1 MNRKV
6 FFGTIMRPFTIAVI
20 VLMTQALFLC
30 VFIVGDSAA
39 QQFSTSATATQIS
52 KIPGS
57 PNSIEIKQNMLLQQ
71 QASINQSIT
80 VAKACIKN
88 SSMTQVLRDP
98 EGNIRI
104 VPSTDVV
111 NCTRTLNEL
120 LNLLASNQKA
130 LNNLS
135 QDAQLQFS
143 TIITQANKDKLRKRL
158 QIITGGLPPSMN

>member
-6 FFGTIMRPFTIAVI
+6 FLGIINRPFTM
-20 VLMTQALFLC
+20 VLIILGAQALFSWVTADMVL
-30 VFIVGDSAA
+30 A
-39 QQFSTSATATQIS
+39 QQFSTSASATQIS
-52 KIPGS
+52 KIPGN
-57 PNSIEIKQNMLLQQ
+57 PNSIEIKRNMLLQQ
-71 QASINQSIT
+71 QDSINQSIT

-111 NCTRTLNEL
+111 NCSRTLNEL

-130 LNNLS
+130 LDNLS

-143 TIITQANKDKLRKRL
+143 RIVTQANKDKLRKRL